1 MATSTQQRVPTT
13 LQPMQVQV
21 WHRWHVFRRNGS
33 ARFVLYLVAIVTAL
47 DLQPPFFWTIGSS
60 LKPLTEIYVFP
71 PTLWPKEIRWANYSD
86 VFRLAPFALFIWNT
100 VVITALAMIG
110 QILSASAVAYG
121 FSRFRFPGREWLFFL
136 VLSTMMLPWQVTIV
150 PTFLLFRYLGWI
162 NTFMPLIVPSYFGG
176 GAFYI
181 FLLRQFF
188 MTIPRDL
195 DEAAKIDGASSVRI
209 FWNILLP
216 LAKPAIATV
225 AIFSFIQHWNEFI
238 APLIFLNSTDKF
250 TVSIGLRYFVANPF
264 ESDEP
269 REAILMAAS
278 LIVATPPLILFFA
291 AQKYFVRGI
300 VTTGLKG

>member
-1 MATSTQQRVPTT
+1 MATSQQSAPSTFSSGSRGRRESTSYIIMRNLGRILLYTFAT
-13 LQPMQVQV
+13 L
-21 WHRWHVFRRNGS
+21 
-33 ARFVLYLVAIVTAL
+33 TAVMFSL
-47 DLQPPFFWTIGSS
+47 PFFWTIASS
-60 LKPLTEIYVFP
+60 LKPITEIYVFP
-71 PTLWPKEIRWANYSD
+71 PTMFPQDIRWANYRD
-86 VFRLAPFALFIWNT
+86 VFTIAPFALFIWNT
-100 VVITALAMIG
+100 VIITALAMTG

-121 FSRFRFPGREWLFFL
+121 FSRFRFPGRDALFVL

-162 NTFMPLIVPSYFGG
+162 NTFLPLIVPSFFGG
-176 GAFYI
+176 GAFFI

-195 DEAAKIDGASSVRI
+195 DEAAKLDGASSVRI

-216 LAKPAIATV
+216 LSKPALATV

-238 APLIFLNSTDKF
+238 APLIFLNSTNKF
-250 TVSIGLRYFVANPF
+250 TVSIGLRYFVSTPF

-278 LIVATPPLILFFA
+278 LIVATPPLVLFFS

>member
-1 MATSTQQRVPTT
+1 MFPEVP
-13 LQPMQVQV
+13 Q
-21 WHRWHVFRRNGS
+21 W
-33 ARFVLYLVAIVTAL
+33 
-47 DLQPPFFWTIGSS
+47 
-60 LKPLTEIYVFP
+60 K
-71 PTLWPKEIRWANYSD
+71 NYAD
-86 VFRLAPFALFIWNT
+86 VFRLAPFGRFILNT
-100 VVITALAMIG
+100 VIITAFAMVG

-121 FSRFRFPGREWLFFL
+121 FSRFRFPGRDALFFV

-162 NTFMPLIVPSYFGG
+162 NTYLPLIVPSFFGG

-188 MTIPRDL
+188 TTIPRDL
-195 DEAAKIDGASSVRI
+195 DEAAKLDGASSVRI

-225 AIFSFIQHWNEFI
+225 AIFAFIEHWNEFI
-238 APLIFLNSTDKF
+238 GPLIYLNSPEKF
-250 TVSIGLRYFVANPF
+250 TVSIGLRHFTSNPF
-264 ESDEP
+264 SDNEP

-278 LIVATPPLILFFA
+278 LIVALPPLVLFFT

>member
-1 MATSTQQRVPTT
+1 MATSEQSAPAVLSPRSSSSRKTT
-13 LQPMQVQV
+13 AASF
-21 WHRWHVFRRNGS
+21 WRNFGM
-33 ARFVLYLVAIVTAL
+33 FWLYLVVIVTGVMFAL
-47 DLQPPFFWTIGSS
+47 PFVWTIGSS
-60 LKPLTEIYVFP
+60 LKPITEIFVFP
-71 PTLWPKEIRWANYSD
+71 PTLLPVEPRWQNYAD
-86 VFRLAPFALFIWNT
+86 VFEIAPFLRFIGNT
-100 VVITALAMIG
+100 VFITAFAMLG

-121 FSRFRFPGREWLFFL
+121 FSRFRFPGREPLFFL

-162 NTFMPLIVPSYFGG
+162 NTFLPLIVPSYFGG

-195 DEAAKIDGASSVRI
+195 DEAAKLDGASSVRI

-216 LAKPAIATV
+216 LCKPALATV
-225 AIFSFIQHWNEFI
+225 AIFSFIEHWNEFI
-238 APLIFLNSTDKF
+238 GPLIYLNSPEKF
-250 TVSIGLRYFVANPF
+250 TVSIGLRYFTSTPF
-264 ESDEP
+264 ENNEP

-278 LIVATPPLILFFA
+278 LIVALPPLILFFA
-291 AQKYFVRGI
+291 AQKYFVQGI

>member
-1 MATSTQQRVPTT
+1 MATSQQSAPAVITPRPSSE
-13 LQPMQVQV
+13 
-21 WHRWHVFRRNGS
+21 RRSSGYTYLRYAGNLL
-33 ARFVLYLVAIVTAL
+33 LYLIAIASAIMFSL
-47 DLQPPFFWTIGSS
+47 PFLWTLGSS
-60 LKPLTEIYVFP
+60 LKSAQEIFAFP
-71 PTLWPKEIRWANYSD
+71 PTMFPIEPRWQNYAD
-86 VFRLAPFALFIWNT
+86 VFRLAPFWRFIGNT
-100 VVITALAMIG
+100 IFITAVAMFG

-121 FSRFRFPGREWLFFL
+121 FSRFRFPGRDALFFV

-162 NTFMPLIVPSYFGG
+162 NTYLPLTIPSFFGG
-176 GAFYI
+176 GAFFI

-188 MTIPRDL
+188 TTIPRDL

-216 LAKPAIATV
+216 LAKPALATV
-225 AIFSFIQHWNEFI
+225 AIFSFIEHWNEFI
-238 APLIFLNSTDKF
+238 GPLIYLNSPEKF
-250 TVSIGLRYFVANPF
+250 TVSIGLRHFTSTPF
-264 ESDEP
+264 SDNEP

-278 LIVATPPLILFFA
+278 LIVATPPLILFFT

>member
-1 MATSTQQRVPTT
+1 MATSQQSAPAVITPRSQTRSSGYSWLNTLGTT
-13 LQPMQVQV
+13 L
-21 WHRWHVFRRNGS
+21 
-33 ARFVLYLVAIVTAL
+33 LYLIAVLTAIMFSL
-47 DLQPPFFWTIGSS
+47 PFLWTLGSS
-60 LKPLTEIYVFP
+60 LKSAQEIFAFP
-71 PTLWPKEIRWANYSD
+71 PTMFPAEPRWQNYAD
-86 VFRLAPFALFIWNT
+86 VFRLAPFLRFIGNT
-100 VVITALAMIG
+100 IFITALAMVG

-121 FSRFRFPGREWLFFL
+121 FSRFRFPGRDGLFFV

-162 NTFMPLIVPSYFGG
+162 NTYAPLIVPAYFGG

-188 MTIPRDL
+188 TTIPRDL

-209 FWNILLP
+209 FWSILLP

-225 AIFSFIQHWNEFI
+225 AIFAFIEHWNEFI
-238 APLIFLNSTDKF
+238 GPLIYLNSPDKF
-250 TVSIGLRYFVANPF
+250 TVSIGLRHFTSNPF
-264 ESDEP
+264 SDNEP

-278 LIVATPPLILFFA
+278 LIVATPPLILFFS

-300 VTTGLKG
+300 VTTGIKG

>member
-1 MATSTQQRVPTT
+1 MTTTEQRAPGYTAENLANRHAGHYTWTGRLVT
-13 LQPMQVQV
+13 LT
-21 WHRWHVFRRNGS
+21 
-33 ARFVLYLVAIVTAL
+33 LYTIAIVTGIAFSL
-47 DLQPPFFWTIGSS
+47 PFFWTISSS
-60 LKPLTEIYVFP
+60 LKPITEIYLFP
-71 PTLWPKEIRWANYSD
+71 PTLWPQEIRWENYRD
-86 VFRLAPFALFIWNT
+86 VFTIAPFARFIWNT
-100 VVITALAMIG
+100 VVVTGLAMLG
-110 QILSASAVAYG
+110 QILSAAAVAYG
-121 FSRFRFPGREWLFFL
+121 FSRFRFPGRDMLFFV

-162 NTFMPLIVPSYFGG
+162 NTFLPLIVPSFFGG

-195 DEAAKIDGASSVRI
+195 DEAAKLDGASSVRI
-209 FWNILLP
+209 FWNIVLP
-216 LAKPAIATV
+216 LSKAALATV

-238 APLIFLNSTDKF
+238 GPLIFLNSTEKF
-250 TVSIGLRYFVANPF
+250 TLSIGLRYFVSNPF

-278 LIVATPPLILFFA
+278 LIVALPPLALFFM
-291 AQKYFVRGI
+291 AQKYFVQGI